1 VAEPAPENL
10 ARAESNLSDQ
20 GKTHTGEVFSL
31 LIVNVWWGFSVIS
44 RDGHA

>member
-10 ARAESNLSDQ
+10 TRAESNLSFQ

-31 LIVNVWWGFSVIS
+31 LIVNVW
-44 RDGHA
+44 